1 MQISNETIQI
11 LKNFASINNSILV
24 REGDIISTITT
35 AKNIFARAQVQE
47 HFPKEVAIYDLGSLL
62 ALLTLRE
69 NQEIEFGDKSV
80 TINKEGA
87 GTFEYYYSSPEVVK
101 GAPDKTI
108 EVDEFYKFKLTAEDV
123 AMINK
128 AAAITSAPNF
138 SVTCKNQQ
146 VMLTIGNRKELST
159 NNFKKTIGTGF
170 EDFDVFMGVENFKI
184 IPDAYEVTVSKKKF
198 LHFKH
203 ETKNLQYWIAC
214 DPESII

>member
-1 MQISNETIQI
+1 MHISNETIQI
-11 LKNFASINNSILV
+11 LKNFASINNNILI
-24 REGDIISTITT
+24 REGDVISTITG
-35 AKNIFARAQVQE
+35 AKNIFARAQVSE
-47 HFPKEVAIYDLGSLL
+47 HFPKEVAIYDLPSLL
-62 ALLTLRE
+62 ALLTLKE
-69 NQEIEFGDKSV
+69 NQEIDFGDKAL
-80 TINKEGA
+80 TISKEGN
-87 GTFEYYYSSPEVVK
+87 GTFEYFYSSADVVK

-138 SVTCKNQQ
+138 SVTSKNQS
-146 VMLTIGNRKELST
+146 VTLTIGDRKNQSA
-159 NNFKKTIGTGF
+159 NNFKKVIGTGF
-170 EDFDVFMGVENFKI
+170 EDFDVFMAVENFKI

-214 DPESII
+214 EPESVI